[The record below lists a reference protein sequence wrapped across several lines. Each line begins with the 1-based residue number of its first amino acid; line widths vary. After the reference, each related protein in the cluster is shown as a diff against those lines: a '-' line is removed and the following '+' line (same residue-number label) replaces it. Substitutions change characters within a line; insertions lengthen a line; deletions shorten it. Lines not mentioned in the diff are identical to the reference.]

1 MSVVITDRGQTT
13 SYFPL
18 SWFPSTYNLE
28 TSSPSLTIK
37 LLSPLHKHI
46 EASTGCVWYF
56 KQTNMTS
63 NSALNLK
70 SRAFCGT
77 AECKFSNSTTQKNGS
92 KNTTIYH
99 LAYGIWI
106 NQENQQDSCVGN
118 QSAVVSVLSFIEH
131 QCPLCL
137 HLCYTLSFTAQNKI
151 KKHIKD
157 DNTTK
162 ALSVSDDCVCLC
174 FHYIF
179 TARHM
184 VPQSCWFVQRPLR
197 YLAHHCNLCVR
208 CVLPYAW
215 CFCPADFQEV
225 IFVL

>member
-13 SYFPL
+13 SYIPL

-28 TSSPSLTIK
+28 TSPPSLTIK

-77 AECKFSNSTTQKNGS
+77 AECKFSNSTTEKNGS

-118 QSAVVSVLSFIEH
+118 QSAVVSVLPNNIISPLLKLKAILESTLVRENWSENNNCSL
-131 QCPLCL
+131 QCK
-137 HLCYTLSFTAQNKI
+137 QI
-151 KKHIKD
+151 
-157 DNTTK
+157 
-162 ALSVSDDCVCLC
+162 
-174 FHYIF
+174 
-179 TARHM
+179 R
-184 VPQSCWFVQRPLR
+184 
-197 YLAHHCNLCVR
+197 
-208 CVLPYAW
+208 
-215 CFCPADFQEV
+215 
-225 IFVL
+225 